1 MVVEVKFCEI
11 AGSQSLAADDI
22 TRENCQKRCRSSEEM
37 PKKDVKINDYLGAF
51 YLVDAY

>member
-1 MVVEVKFCEI
+1 MKLRN
-11 AGSQSLAADDI
+11 SQSLAADDI
-22 TRENCQKRCRSSEEM
+22 TRENCLKTCRSSEEM